1 MNKAY
6 RQEED
11 PNHLAEVL
19 KGQPT
24 VDVRLPSPRPPH
36 CCPPVSVLTV
46 SLTVTLQEMTT
57 LRVSLTSKPVGWI
70 AQWIEAGGL
79 VNFAK
84 LLSCT
89 YTLYAA
95 HSTRHTRH
103 TRHERTI

>member
-1 MNKAY
+1 
-6 RQEED
+6 
-11 PNHLAEVL
+11 
-19 KGQPT
+19 
-24 VDVRLPSPRPPH
+24 
-36 CCPPVSVLTV
+36 
-46 SLTVTLQEMTT
+46 MTT

-95 HSTRHTRH
+95 RHTTTH
-103 TRHERTI
+103 TT